1 VLKLNFKCILG
12 ESSSAQANNTKKSNF
27 EFGGFSMPPRC
38 IGFQR
43 RFLLS
48 DFVSGR
54 DGSLSGIAEIR
65 QAYQLHRQ
73 LFGIFLFDWA
83 LIPSGDLYIS
93 LSCVIRPLSCL
104 VILVLWFDQALILS
118 GDFHNNR
125 ESFNE
130 LTRLHSYSFSLPDR
144 PLEDPWLGHHKC
156 WVQRCN
162 SPRYGDRGS
171 NPQSNRR
178 RELRRSGSNKDE
190 SESGLSD
197 SQSGSNIKSI
207 YHEIAVSM

>member
-54 DGSLSGIAEIR
+54 NGSLSGIAEIR

-83 LIPSGDLYIS
+83 LIPSGDLYNIS
-93 LSCVIRPLSCL
+93 FLC
-104 VILVLWFDQALILS
+104 DQALILS
-118 GDFHNNR
+118 GD
-125 ESFNE
+125 SG
-130 LTRLHSYSFSLPDR
+130 SL
-144 PLEDPWLGHHKC
+144 
-156 WVQRCN
+156 V
-162 SPRYGDRGS
+162 
-171 NPQSNRR
+171 
-178 RELRRSGSNKDE
+178 RSGP
-190 SESGLSD
+190 
-197 SQSGSNIKSI
+197 
-207 YHEIAVSM
+207 YPVW